1 MSGQLARALDALR
14 AGRPVLVADASSRE
28 NEVDAILAAN
38 TATPEWMGWIIRHSS
53 GLLCAPLSGA
63 LADRLELPLM
73 VERSEDAR
81 GTAYTVTV
89 DAAVGVTTGISATD
103 RATTVRALAAGDST
117 PRDLIRPG
125 HVLPLRAVDGG
136 VLERQG
142 HTEAAVDLVRLAG
155 TGEVGV
161 IAELVRDDGEML
173 TFAEASELALAHDLV
188 LLHVDDIVSYRRQYA
203 GFPAAER
210 SADQRPAGH
219 ADQQDHTTRRAA
231 EAQTRGAQR

>member
-1 MSGQLARALDALR
+1 MSHRFARALEALQ
-14 AGRPVLVADASSRE
+14 AGRPVLVADAASRE

-53 GLLCAPLSGA
+53 GLLCAPLPA
-63 LADRLELPLM
+63 PLADRLELPLM

-89 DAAVGVTTGISATD
+89 DAAVGVTTGISASD
-103 RATTVRALAAGDST
+103 RATTVRALASADAS

-136 VLERQG
+136 VLERPG

-155 TGEVGV
+155 AGEVGV

-173 TFAEASELALAHDLV
+173 SYAEAGELALAHDLV
-188 LLHVDDIVSYRRQYA
+188 LLHVDDIVSFRVEFP
-203 GFPAAER
+203 GFPATA
-210 SADQRPAGH
+210 
-219 ADQQDHTTRRAA
+219 TTQNHHHSSTRAA
-231 EAQTRGAQR
+231 EALTRGAQR

>member
-1 MSGQLARALDALR
+1 MNGGLARALEALR

-53 GLLCAPLSGA
+53 GLLCAPLPGA

-89 DAAVGVTTGISATD
+89 DAAVGVTTGISASD
-103 RATTVRALAAGDST
+103 RATTVRALAAVDAS

-136 VLERQG
+136 VLERPG

-173 TFAEASELALAHDLV
+173 SFDEAVELANNAGLV
-188 LLHVDDIVSYRRQYA
+188 LLHVDDIVEFRRQYP
-203 GFPAAER
+203 GLPAADAPEKNHHNNNT
-210 SADQRPAGH
+210 S
-219 ADQQDHTTRRAA
+219 TRAA
-231 EAQTRGAQR
+231 EALTRGARR

>member
-1 MSGQLARALDALR
+1 MNGGLARALEALR

-28 NEVDAILAAN
+28 NEVDAILAAD

-53 GLLCAPLSGA
+53 GLLCAPLTGA

-89 DAAVGVTTGISATD
+89 DAAVGVTTGISASD
-103 RATTVRALAAGDST
+103 RATTVRALAAVDAS

-136 VLERQG
+136 VLERPG

-173 TFAEASELALAHDLV
+173 SFDEAVELANNAGLV
-188 LLHVDDIVSYRRQYA
+188 LLHVDDIVEFRRQYP
-203 GFPAAER
+203 GFPAADAPEKNHHNNNT
-210 SADQRPAGH
+210 S
-219 ADQQDHTTRRAA
+219 TRAA
-231 EAQTRGAQR
+231 EALTRGARR

>member
-1 MSGQLARALDALR
+1 MNGGLARALEALR

-28 NEVDAILAAN
+28 NEVDAILGAD
-38 TATPEWMGWIIRHSS
+38 TASPEWMGWIICHSF
-53 GLLCAPLSGA
+53 GLLCAPLPGA

-89 DAAVGVTTGISATD
+89 DAAVGVTTGISASD
-103 RATTVRALAAGDST
+103 RATTVRALAAVDAS

-136 VLERQG
+136 VLERPG

-173 TFAEASELALAHDLV
+173 SFDEAVELANNAGLV
-188 LLHVDDIVSYRRQYA
+188 LLHVDDIVEFRRQYP
-203 GFPAAER
+203 GFPE
-210 SADQRPAGH
+210 ADAPVKNQH
-219 ADQQDHTTRRAA
+219 NNTSTRAA
-231 EAQTRGAQR
+231 EALTRGARS

>member
-1 MSGQLARALDALR
+1 MNGGLARALEALR
-14 AGRPVLVADASSRE
+14 AGCPVLVADASSRE

-53 GLLCAPLSGA
+53 GLLCAPLPGA

-89 DAAVGVTTGISATD
+89 DAAVGVTTGISASD
-103 RATTVRALAAGDST
+103 RATTVRALAAVDAS

-136 VLERQG
+136 VLERPG

-173 TFAEASELALAHDLV
+173 SFDEAVELANNAGLV
-188 LLHVDDIVSYRRQYA
+188 LLHVDDIVEFRRQYP
-203 GFPAAER
+203 GLPAADAPEKNHHNNNT
-210 SADQRPAGH
+210 S
-219 ADQQDHTTRRAA
+219 TRAA
-231 EAQTRGAQR
+231 EALTRGARR

>member
-1 MSGQLARALDALR
+1 MNGGLARALEALR

-28 NEVDAILAAN
+28 NEVDAILAAD

-53 GLLCAPLSGA
+53 GLLCAPLTGA

-89 DAAVGVTTGISATD
+89 DAAVGVTTGISASD
-103 RATTVRALAAGDST
+103 RATTVRALAAVDAS

-125 HVLPLRAVDGG
+125 HVLPLRAVDAG
-136 VLERQG
+136 VLERPG

-173 TFAEASELALAHDLV
+173 SFDEAVELANNAGLV
-188 LLHVDDIVSYRRQYA
+188 LLHVDDIVEFRRQYP
-203 GFPAAER
+203 GFPE
-210 SADQRPAGH
+210 ADAPEKNH
-219 ADQQDHTTRRAA
+219 HNNNTSTRAA
-231 EAQTRGAQR
+231 EALTRGARR

>member
-1 MSGQLARALDALR
+1 MNGGLARALEALR

-28 NEVDAILAAN
+28 NEVDAILAAD

-53 GLLCAPLSGA
+53 GLLCAPLPGA

-89 DAAVGVTTGISATD
+89 DAAVGVTTGISASD
-103 RATTVRALAAGDST
+103 RATTVRALAAVDAS
-117 PRDLIRPG
+117 PRDLIRP
-125 HVLPLRAVDGG
+125 
-136 VLERQG
+136 G

-173 TFAEASELALAHDLV
+173 SFDEAVELANNAGLV
-188 LLHVDDIVSYRRQYA
+188 LLHVDDIVEFRRQYP
-203 GFPAAER
+203 GLPAADAPEKNHHNNNT
-210 SADQRPAGH
+210 S
-219 ADQQDHTTRRAA
+219 TRAA
-231 EAQTRGAQR
+231 EALTRGARR

>member
-1 MSGQLARALDALR
+1 MSAALFHALEALR

-38 TATPEWMGWIIRHSS
+38 RATPEWIGWVIRHSS
-53 GLLCAPLSGA
+53 GLLCAPLPA
-63 LADRLELPLM
+63 RLADHLELPIM

-89 DAAVGVTTGISATD
+89 DAAIGVTTGISASD
-103 RATTVRALAAGDST
+103 RATTVRALAAADGS

-136 VLERQG
+136 VLERPG
-142 HTEAAVDLVRLAG
+142 HTEAAVDLMRLAG

-161 IAELVRDDGEML
+161 IAELVRDNGEML
-173 TFAEASELALAHDLV
+173 SFGEATELADDTGLA
-188 LLHVDDIVSYRRQYA
+188 LLHVDDIVEFRRQFP
-203 GFPAAER
+203 GFPAADAPLKNHNNT
-210 SADQRPAGH
+210 S
-219 ADQQDHTTRRAA
+219 TRAA
-231 EAQTRGAQR
+231 EALTRRARR